1 MSHISG
7 NGWRVKGFLFLVFL
21 LWVFFS
27 NTFLCYFCANFCAI
41 FVLFLCKFLCDF
53 CAILFIFLCKIL
65 SKFLCGSIKGTLV
78 GWDVLSL
85 ARLFGATFMEYSNT
99 LLGLDWARE
108 VRARGQILCSGRRAK
123 NRCSM
128 GGYPFEKIGD
138 FLPILFQTSEILQV
152 LFYKIEILFLA
163 YRRWGIKH
171 LQVT

>member
-1 MSHISG
+1 MG
-7 NGWRVKGFLFLVFL
+7 EGWRVFFFWCFFCGFSFQILSVR
-21 LWVFFS
+21 
-27 NTFLCYFCANFCAI
+27 
-41 FVLFLCKFLCDF
+41 FLCKFLCDF

-85 ARLFGATFMEYSNT
+85 ARLFGATFMELWNYGIMEYSIT

-108 VRARGQILCSGRRAK
+108 VGREVKYFVRGGVPRAK

-128 GGYPFEKIGD
+128 GATLSKKLAI
-138 FLPILFQTSEILQV
+138 FLPIFFQTSEILQV

>member
-85 ARLFGATFMEYSNT
+85 ARLFGATFMELWNYGIMELWNIQLLCWDWIEHAKWGGRSNT
-99 LLGLDWARE
+99 LFGAACRVPKTDALWGLPFR
-108 VRARGQILCSGRRAK
+108 K
-123 NRCSM
+123 NWRFFC
-128 GGYPFEKIGD
+128 
-138 FLPILFQTSEILQV
+138 LFFFRPLK
-152 LFYKIEILFLA
+152 FYKSFF
-163 YRRWGIKH
+163 IK
-171 LQVT
+171 LKYFF